1 MRQQALVSGL
11 NAKRWFERE
20 AFVKTG
26 ATSAQRLTK
35 SSVAISYARSIL
47 KLSFEFAHQFRFHF
61 VPHRSPIQSQ
71 LLANKVVLT
80 QLRVD
85 HGDVM
90 L

>member
-1 MRQQALVSGL
+1 MVSRRALAPVFT
-11 NAKRWFERE
+11 NASRSIQ
-20 AFVKTG
+20 KTG
-26 ATSAQRLTK
+26 ASAQRLTK
-35 SSVAISYARSIL
+35 SSVAISYAHSIL
-47 KLSFEFAHQFRFHF
+47 NLSFEFADQFRFHF

-71 LLANKVVLT
+71 LLASKVVLT